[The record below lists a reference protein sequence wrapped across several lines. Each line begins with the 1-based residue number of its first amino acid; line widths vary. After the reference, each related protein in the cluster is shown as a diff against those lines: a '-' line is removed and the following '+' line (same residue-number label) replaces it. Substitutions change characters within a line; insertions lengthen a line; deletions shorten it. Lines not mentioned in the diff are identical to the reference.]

1 MKHLYTITM
10 FRKLAACLAVLLFTT
25 LAVTAQ
31 QTAVSLAGTKVT
43 NSGGYYEYVPPS
55 YASSKDSYPLLIFI
69 HGIGELGNGT
79 TNLPWVLRNGVPKLI
94 DKGVFPTSFTVGGKA
109 FSFIVASPQFKNI
122 PSPMD
127 VLSLV
132 NYLKGKFRIDSKRI
146 YVTGLSMGGG
156 ATEDFASANDSYA
169 QIPAAVVAVAGNM
182 NPKQITNA
190 PKVMAKNDV
199 PVWFLHNENDPVVP
213 SQYSKDWTSM
223 MDAYKPAPTPQPKL
237 TVFNASGHDA
247 WSKAYDPAYKEDGMN
262 IYEWMLQY
270 EKGGKV
276 STPSKPNNG
285 NKKVNARP
293 NIGNGMYYPD
303 AMTAFGLNPGDTLCI
318 PAGDYEFIQLGN
330 LVGTAA
336 KPIIVT
342 NCGGVVRTGIKTLKT
357 DVSFNIMGGKFL
369 HITGSGTPG
378 VEYGFD
384 INGRNLLGIK
394 MQGIYLGTGST
405 DIDIH
410 NFYVHDV
417 GSFMVAKTTQ
427 ECGNP
432 QFWEGKYLMKNVKI
446 HHIKGRYSD
455 YEGFYIGNT
464 HYVMDYLL
472 CQGIKSHHIQD
483 LEVYDN
489 DLQYMGYD
497 GIQISMCDLGENKIH
512 HNTVRN
518 YGTTKLD
525 AQSYG
530 MLMGGGSRVKLYNN
544 VVDNGYLPGI
554 ALFGSGI
561 SYVYNNVI
569 SNVENGE
576 GINVSDKLIL
586 QPVTGYIYN
595 NTIYN
600 TGNTG
605 IKIYAYLTTIG
616 HKVYN
621 NLVIEK
627 AVGGSYPTDGLY
639 IRGAQNIKFDHG
651 NNLFSTTANAGKVVT
666 GVSSGDYHLTS
677 ASTAVDAGKVVS
689 DLGLITDM
697 DDAKRPVNSG
707 YDVGAYEYQLPKAPS
722 SGNAKPTANAGKD
735 VTITL
740 PTNTVTLDGTGSADT
755 DGKISKYLW
764 TKQSGPAGGTITN
777 TATASTSVTGLTAG
791 TYIFTLTVTDDK
803 SGTDIDSVT
812 VKVNAAAANKPPVS
826 NPGSAVTIT
835 LPTNTVTLDGAA
847 SADTDGKISK
857 YEWKKVSGPATGT
870 ITTPAA
876 VKTTITGLTAGAYVF
891 SLTVTDDKQAATT
904 STVSVTV
911 NPANNKA
918 PVANA
923 GKPVTITLPTNS
935 ATLDGSASSDAD
947 GKISKYEW
955 KKVSGPATGA
965 ITTPAAVKTTIT
977 GLTAGAY
984 VFSLTVTDDK
994 QAATTSTVSV
1004 TVNPANNKAPV
1015 ANAGKPV
1022 TITLPTNSAT
1032 LDGSASSDADGKI
1045 SKYEWKKVSGPATG
1059 AITTPASVKTTITG
1073 LTAGSYVFSL
1083 TVTDDKQA
1091 ISTSTV
1097 TVTVNTATNKAPVAN
1112 AGNPITITLPT
1123 SSVTLDGKAS
1133 SDADGKIVR
1142 YLWQRMSG
1150 PSDVTMSNAAAVT
1163 NTITGLVAG
1172 TYVFSLSVADDD
1184 GAVSSANVT
1193 VTVNPAANKAP
1204 VANAGS
1210 AVTITL
1216 PVSTVTLDGKASSDA
1231 DGTIAKYEWK
1241 KVSGPAGGA
1250 ISTPATV
1257 KTAITGLTAGTYV
1270 FSLTVT
1276 DNKQATNTA
1285 TVTVKVNPAPNKAPV
1300 ANAGSAVS
1308 ITLPTNTVTL
1318 DGKASTDADGTIA
1331 RYAWKKVS
1339 GPASG
1344 TIATPAAV
1352 KTTISGLTAG
1362 TYVFSLTVTDNS
1374 GTAATANVTVTVNPA
1389 PNKAPVANAG
1399 SAVTITLPTN
1409 TVTLDGKAS
1418 SDADGTIAKYAWKKV
1433 SGPNGGAIT
1442 TPAAVKTTITGLTAG
1457 THVYSLTVT
1466 DNKGASATAN
1476 VTITVKAA
1484 PQANSKPV
1492 ANAGPDATITLPE
1505 NSAMLDGSLSMD
1517 PDGKIAKYEWYKIS
1531 GPNGG
1536 TIKVKDAAVTTAQLL
1551 IEGTYLL
1558 ALKVTDDDGATDTDT
1573 MKLIVKPTA
1582 PVVNAP
1588 PVARAGSDV
1597 TIRLPVN
1604 SVILN
1609 GAASSDPD
1617 GIVTNYQWW
1626 KITGKDVHFSNA
1638 TGIINVVSGLT
1649 VGTYVIE
1656 LQVTDNK
1663 NAKASDRIT
1672 ITVLAA
1678 ENSTGKPP
1686 VALTQG
1692 DLTLRLP
1699 SSGMKADGSRS
1710 YANGANI
1717 STYAWR
1723 QVYGPLQAT
1732 IAAPTAKA
1740 TDISGMNFP
1749 GSYVFE
1755 LTVTDDKKQSSRA
1768 TFEVTVL
1775 ETGGDAFV
1783 PEITTYPNPVVTT
1796 LTFKQRMK
1804 NSSQGTITIF
1814 NIAGKAMK
1822 SFNLPAGEN
1831 IQQSLDVSNLP
1842 IGTYILQ
1849 VVYKNNIYKWSTKFV
1864 KSE

>member
-1 MKHLYTITM
+1 MKHLYTIAM
-10 FRKLAACLAVLLFTT
+10 FRKLAACLAVTLFTT
-25 LAVTAQ
+25 LTVAAQ

-55 YASSKDSYPLLIFI
+55 YAASKDSFPLLIFI

-79 TNLPWVLRNGVPKLI
+79 SNLPAVLRNGVPKLI
-94 DKGVFPTSFTVGGKA
+94 DKGLFPASFKVGGKS
-109 FSFIVASPQFKNI
+109 FSFIVASPQFRNI

-182 NPKQITNA
+182 NPLQITNA

-223 MDAYKPAPTPQPKL
+223 MDSYKPSPTPQPKL
-237 TVFNASGHDA
+237 TIFNASGHDA
-247 WSKAYDPAYKEDGMN
+247 WSKAYDPSYKEDGLN
-262 IYEWMLQY
+262 VYEWMLQY

-276 STPSKPNNG
+276 STPSKPNPG
-285 NKKVNARP
+285 NKRVNAKP

-303 AMTAFGLNPGDTLCI
+303 AMTAFGLTPGDTLCI
-318 PAGDYEFIQLGN
+318 PAGDYEFIQLGS

-336 KPIIVT
+336 KPIVIT
-342 NCGGVVRTGIKTLKT
+342 NCGGVVRTGIRTLKT

-394 MQGIYLGTGST
+394 MQGIYLGSGSS

-427 ECGNP
+427 ECTNP
-432 QFWEGKYLMKNVKI
+432 QFWEGKYVMKNVKI

-489 DLQYMGYD
+489 DLQYMGQD

-512 HNTVRN
+512 HNIVRN

-586 QPVTGYIYN
+586 EPVTGYIYN

-627 AVGGSYPTDGLY
+627 AAGGSYPTDGLY
-639 IRGAQNIKFDHG
+639 IRGAQNIKFDYG
-651 NNLFSTTANAGKVVT
+651 NNMFSTTANAGKVVT
-666 GVSSGDYHLTS
+666 NVNGADFHLTT
-677 ASTAVDAGKVVS
+677 ASTAVDAGKSVA

-697 DDAKRPVNSG
+697 DDLKRPVNSG

-722 SGNAKPTANAGKD
+722 TGNVKPTANAGKD
-735 VTITL
+735 LTITL
-740 PTNTVTLDGTGSADT
+740 PTNTVTLDGTGSTDT

-777 TATASTSVTGLTAG
+777 NATASTSVTGLTAG

-803 SGTDIDSVT
+803 SATDIDSVT

-826 NPGSAVTIT
+826 NPGSAVIIT
-835 LPTNTVTLDGAA
+835 LPTNTVTLDGAGSADGDGKINKYEWKKVSGPAAGTITTPAAVKTTITGLTAGAYVFSLTVTDDKQSANTSTVSVTVNPAANKAPVANAGKAVNITLPTNNATLDGSA
-847 SADTDGKISK
+847 SSDTDGKISK

-876 VKTTITGLTAGAYVF
+876 VKTTITGLTAGTYVF
-891 SLTVTDDKQAATT
+891 SLTVTDDKQTSNTATVT
-904 STVSVTV
+904 VTV
-911 NPANNKA
+911 NPATNKL
-918 PVANA
+918 PVAVPGNA
-923 GKPVTITLPTNS
+923 QTITLPTNS
-935 ATLDGSASSDAD
+935 VTVDGQASYDPD
-947 GKISKYEW
+947 GKITK
-955 KKVSGPATGA
+955 
-965 ITTPAAVKTTIT
+965 
-977 GLTAGAY
+977 
-984 VFSLTVTDDK
+984 
-994 QAATTSTVSV
+994 
-1004 TVNPANNKAPV
+1004 
-1015 ANAGKPV
+1015 
-1022 TITLPTNSAT
+1022 
-1032 LDGSASSDADGKI
+1032 
-1045 SKYEWKKVSGPATG
+1045 
-1059 AITTPASVKTTITG
+1059 
-1073 LTAGSYVFSL
+1073 
-1083 TVTDDKQA
+1083 
-1091 ISTSTV
+1091 
-1097 TVTVNTATNKAPVAN
+1097 
-1112 AGNPITITLPT
+1112 
-1123 SSVTLDGKAS
+1123 
-1133 SDADGKIVR
+1133 

-1150 PSDVTMSNAAAVT
+1150 PNDVTFSNASAAKT
-1163 NTITGLVAG
+1163 TISGMIAG

-1184 GAVSSANVT
+1184 GAVAAANIT
-1193 VTVNPAANKAP
+1193 ITVNPAANKAP

-1210 AVTITL
+1210 AQTITL
-1216 PVSTVTLDGKASSDA
+1216 PTNVVTLDGKASSDA
-1231 DGTIAKYEWK
+1231 DGSISKYEWK
-1241 KVSGPAGGA
+1241 KVSGPASGTIA
-1250 ISTPATV
+1250 TPATV

-1276 DNKQATNTA
+1276 DNRQATSTA
-1285 TVTVKVNPAPNKAPV
+1285 NVTVKVNPAPNKAPV
-1300 ANAGSAVS
+1300 ANAGSAQT

-1318 DGKASTDADGTIA
+1318 DGKASSDADGSIA
-1331 RYAWKKVS
+1331 KYEWKKVS
-1339 GPASG
+1339 GPATG
-1344 TIATPAAV
+1344 TIATPATV
-1352 KTTISGLTAG
+1352 KTAITGLTAG

-1374 GTAATANVTVTVNPA
+1374 GAVATSNVTVTVNPA

-1399 SAVTITLPTN
+1399 SAVTITLPTS

-1418 SDADGTIAKYAWKKV
+1418 SDADGSIAKYAWKKV

-1457 THVYSLTVT
+1457 TYVYALTVT
-1466 DNKGASATAN
+1466 DNDGASATAN

-1484 PQANSKPV
+1484 PAANKKPI
-1492 ANAGPDATITLPE
+1492 ANAGPDVTITLPE
-1505 NSAMLDGSLSMD
+1505 NSALLDGSLSMD

-1536 TIKVKDAAVTTAQLL
+1536 TIKVKDAAITNAQLL

-1558 ALKVTDDDGATDTDT
+1558 ALQVTDNSGATDIDT
-1573 MKLIVKPTA
+1573 MKLVVKAA
-1582 PVVNAP
+1582 PPAVNAP
-1588 PVARAGSDV
+1588 PVARAGNDITV
-1597 TIRLPVN
+1597 RLPVN

-1617 GIVTNYQWW
+1617 GIVTNYQWL
-1626 KITGKDVHFSNA
+1626 KISGKDVHFSNA

-1649 VGTYVIE
+1649 PGTYVIE

-1663 NAKASDRIT
+1663 NAKASDRLT

-1678 ENSTGKPP
+1678 ENSDGKPP
-1686 VALTQG
+1686 VVLTQG

-1699 SSGMKADGSRS
+1699 NASMKADGSRS
-1710 YANGANI
+1710 YANGTNI
-1717 STYAWR
+1717 SSYAWK

-1732 IAAPTAKA
+1732 IAAPSAKA

-1775 ETGGDAFV
+1775 EPGGDAFV
-1783 PEITTYPNPVVTT
+1783 PEITTYPNPVVTA

-1822 SFNLPAGEN
+1822 SYNLPAGEN
-1831 IQQSLDVSNLP
+1831 IQQTLDVSTLP

-1849 VVYKNNIYKWSTKFV
+1849 VIYKNNNYKWSTKFV